1 MPVRIKHPEMK
12 PREKS
17 FCVSTLICTVISFL
31 FTVEILTML
40 RSIVTNGSK
49 VMTCAVVA
57 GYLLFT
63 VICGICL
70 YKGFAAYKY
79 EDSMSALGKGIIYF
93 FEVIVCLINLRFALS
108 LVFSVFGKNEITE
121 KIVGTDQKHSY
132 RRRSYRGLPC
142 WEDFSWRISS
152 VFSVRGSC

>member
-49 VMTCAVVA
+49 VMTS
-57 GYLLFT
+57 LWWQ
-63 VICGICL
+63 GIC
-70 YKGFAAYKY
+70 
-79 EDSMSALGKGIIYF
+79 
-93 FEVIVCLINLRFALS
+93 CLR
-108 LVFSVFGKNEITE
+108 
-121 KIVGTDQKHSY
+121 
-132 RRRSYRGLPC
+132 
-142 WEDFSWRISS
+142 
-152 VFSVRGSC
+152 